1 MSSTVLGLALLERF
15 VTFTAMDKL
24 LDMSKE
30 QLAALVLAQRNVVAG
45 EGNVFEQ
52 KDAELTQRDCAIE
65 QKDALLAELSEKNAK
80 LQQEYAHLQAEY
92 DLLIQRMFGRRSER
106 YIENPDQLKLDFGDS
121 VEIDDAVDGLKDAII
136 ASEQESEEP
145 TQSRKRPK
153 KRRNEQLPEHLPR
166 EERIVDLP
174 DDQKEG
180 LSFIGYDIVE
190 TLIFHRPEL
199 RVLQTKYAK
208 YSDPQRP
215 DQGVQSSPR
224 KAGLVE
230 GNRYDTSVAAEIIV
244 GKYGYHMPIYRQQ
257 DMFAG
262 SGWTPGRSTL
272 LNIQMA
278 AADLVVPFVD
288 YLADEVRRDACL
300 GTDDT
305 GVTLLLPPTIPAV
318 DPRDSRSQREHDVIG
333 AAIGK
338 GGKSVKAKMWAYRGQ
353 HIPLNVFDFTVS
365 RHRDGPDEFLINA
378 GYEGVLLGDCYTG
391 YTGISHRSSE
401 LITHAA
407 CNAHARRKIFEAAD
421 NHPVHASNLLGM
433 YQELYDIED
442 RGKLL
447 DAAGLLALRVGE
459 STVVWSRIGDY
470 LNSDGMANVLPKEQ
484 FGKAIGYL
492 RGNWA
497 ALQVYLTNASVSF
510 DNNETEQLMK
520 QVAVGRKNWLFIGSI
535 AAGRRAANLLTLV
548 SSALRNDL
556 DIWIYIKSLLDA
568 LLSGSTDYAGLRP
581 DIWAQS
587 HPEHIRCYR
596 VEERRDRADRK
607 QRQRAARRAT
617 KALQP

>member
-1 MSSTVLGLALLERF
+1 ME
-15 VTFTAMDKL
+15 KL
-24 LDMSKE
+24 LDMTKE

-45 EGNVFEQ
+45 EGNVLEQ
-52 KDAELTQRDCAIE
+52 KDAELNQRDCAIE
-65 QKDALLAELSEKNAK
+65 QKDALLAELAEKNAK
-80 LQQEYAHLQAEY
+80 LQQEYAQLQAEY
-92 DLLIQRMFGRRSER
+92 NLLIQRMFGRRSER
-106 YIENPDQLKLDFGDS
+106 YTENPDQLKLDFGDS
-121 VEIDDAVDGLKDAII
+121 AEIDDAVEGLKDAII
-136 ASEQESEEP
+136 ASEQESEETSP
-145 TQSRKRPK
+145 SRKRPK

-166 EERIVDLP
+166 DEQIIDLP

-190 TLIFHRPEL
+190 TLVFNRPEL

-208 YSDPQRP
+208 YSDPKRP
-215 DQGVQSSPR
+215 DQGVQSPPR
-224 KAGLVE
+224 EEGLVE
-230 GNRYDTSVAAEIIV
+230 GNRYDTSVATEIIV
-244 GKYGYHMPIYRQQ
+244 GKYGYHMPIYREQ
-257 DMFAG
+257 DKFAG

-288 YLADEVRRDACL
+288 YLADEVRCDDCL

-318 DPRDSRSQREHDVIG
+318 DAQSSRSQREHDVIS
-333 AAIGK
+333 AAIRK

-365 RHRDGPDEFLINA
+365 RHRDGPDEFLIDT
-378 GYEGVLLGDCYTG
+378 GYKGVLLGDCYTG
-391 YTGISHRSSE
+391 YTGISRHSSE

-407 CNAHARRKIFEAAD
+407 CNAHARRKIFEAMS
-421 NHPVHASNLLGM
+421 NHPVHVSNLLGM

-442 RGKLL
+442 RGKWL
-447 DAAGLLALRVGE
+447 DATGLLELRAGE
-459 STVVWSRIGDY
+459 STAVWSRIGAY
-470 LNSDGMANVLPKEQ
+470 LNSDGMENVLPKEQ

-497 ALQVYLTNASVSF
+497 ALQVYVTNASVPI

-535 AAGRRAANLLTLV
+535 AAGRRAANLMTLV

-556 DIWIYIKSLLDA
+556 DVWIYIKSLLDA
-568 LLSGSTDYAGLRP
+568 LLSGSTDYASLRP

-587 HPEHIRCYR
+587 HPKHIRRYR

-607 QRQRAARRAT
+607 QRQRVARRAT
-617 KALQP
+617 KVLRA

>member
-1 MSSTVLGLALLERF
+1 
-15 VTFTAMDKL
+15 MDKL

-30 QLAALVLAQRNVVAG
+30 QLAALVLAQRNVVAA
-45 EGNVFEQ
+45 EGNVLEQ
-52 KDAELTQRDCAIE
+52 KDADLKQRDCAIE

-80 LQQEYAHLQAEY
+80 LQQEYDQLQAEY

-121 VEIDDAVDGLKDAII
+121 AETDDAVDGLKDAII
-136 ASEQESEEP
+136 ASEQETEEATRP
-145 TQSRKRPK
+145 RKRPK
-153 KRRNEQLPEHLPR
+153 KRRNEQLPDHLPR
-166 EERIVDLP
+166 DERIVDLP

-180 LSFIGYDIVE
+180 LSFIGYDIAE
-190 TLIFHRPEL
+190 TLVFQRPVL

-208 YSDPQRP
+208 YSDPKRS
-215 DQGVQSSPR
+215 DQGVRSPAR

-230 GNRYDTSVAAEIIV
+230 GNRYDTSVAAEIIIA
-244 GKYGYHMPIYRQQ
+244 KYGYHLPIYRQQ

-262 SGWTPGRSTL
+262 SGWMPGRSTL

-288 YLADEVRRDACL
+288 YLADEVRRDDCL

-305 GVTLLLPPTIPAV
+305 GVTLLLPATIPAV

-333 AAIGK
+333 AAIRK

-401 LITHAA
+401 AITHAA

-447 DAAGLLALRVGE
+447 DAAGLLDLRAGE
-459 STVVWSRIGDY
+459 SAAVWSRIGDY

-484 FGKAIGYL
+484 FGRAIGYL

-535 AAGRRAANLLTLV
+535 AAGRRAANLITLV

-556 DIWIYIKSLLDA
+556 DVWIYIKSLLDA
-568 LLSGSTDYAGLRP
+568 LLSGSTDYASFRP

-617 KALQP
+617 KALHPLQNPERSCFAFTNR